1 MKKNV
6 LFTAAMSCAF
16 LLPAVNASAQDQS
29 VVVEEETIV
38 ASEVPCK
45 THYYVD
51 KKNNW
56 FLQFGA
62 GIDVPFVEGVN
73 AQGDRERHITVNY
86 NLGFGKWF

>member
-38 ASEVPCK
+38 ASEVP
-45 THYYVD
+45 
-51 KKNNW
+51 
-56 FLQFGA
+56 
-62 GIDVPFVEGVN
+62 
-73 AQGDRERHITVNY
+73 
-86 NLGFGKWF
+86 